1 MGRIFIPMKT
11 LPRVLSVIY
20 QKLHS
25 DDKYIEYFEELNYLS
40 VEYSTNIQEAT
51 LRTTETLDTNYK
63 TLCIHEQTLR
73 IEVERVAN
81 LRV

>member
-11 LPRVLSVIY
+11 LPWVLSVIY

-73 IEVERVAN
+73 MEVERLAN